1 MFRILLI
8 KYLLEKKP
16 TDNKSCETQ
25 IVDLKVGGGSGVVR
39 SCKGVVL
46 YVDDIS
52 DRFENF

>member
-25 IVDLKVGGGSGVVR
+25 IVDLKVGGGG
-39 SCKGVVL
+39 GGFTEL
-46 YVDDIS
+46 
-52 DRFENF
+52 